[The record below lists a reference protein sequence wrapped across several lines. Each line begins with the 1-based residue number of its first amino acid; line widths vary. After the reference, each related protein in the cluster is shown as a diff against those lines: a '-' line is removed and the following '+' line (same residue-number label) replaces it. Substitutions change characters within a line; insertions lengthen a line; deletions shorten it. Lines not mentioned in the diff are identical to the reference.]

1 MAIEA
6 LNSQA
11 ALLQKMAALKGV
23 AGGEGIALQPRATGD
38 SDFLG
43 SMKAAI
49 NRVNADQNNAAK
61 LMTAVDTGQ
70 SDDLVGAMVA
80 SQKAGLSFSA
90 LMQVRNKLMSGFEEI
105 MRLSL

>member
-1 MAIEA
+1 MAIDA

-11 ALLQKMAALKGV
+11 ALLQKMTALKSA
-23 AGGEGIALQPRATGD
+23 AGGEGIALRGD
-38 SDFLG
+38 GGGNFLD
-43 SMKAAI
+43 SMKAAV
-49 NRVNADQNNAAK
+49 NRVNADQNQAAR

-90 LMQVRNKLMSGFEEI
+90 LMQVRNKLMSGFDEI

>member
-1 MAIEA
+1 MAIDA

-11 ALLQKMAALKGV
+11 ALLQKMAALKGA
-23 AGGEGIALQPRATGD
+23 AGGDSIALQPREAGEGD
-38 SDFLG
+38 FFS

-49 NRVNADQNNAAK
+49 NSVNADQNNATR

-90 LMQVRNKLMSGFEEI
+90 LMQVRNKIMSGFDEI